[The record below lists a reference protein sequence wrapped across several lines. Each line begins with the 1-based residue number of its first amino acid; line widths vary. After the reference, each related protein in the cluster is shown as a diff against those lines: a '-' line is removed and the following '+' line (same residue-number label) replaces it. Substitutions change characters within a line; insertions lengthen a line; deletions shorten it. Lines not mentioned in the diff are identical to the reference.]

1 MKKVVGVINLVDEK
15 NTLSELTNHR
25 SFASVPFA
33 GRYRLIDFSLSNLTN
48 AGVNTVAVFTREK
61 YRSLF
66 DHLGSGREWDL
77 DRHQGGL
84 FFQPPADEERR
95 NSGDIHS
102 FYENLS
108 FFKRSLSHYVLVTNG
123 QLVWN
128 VDFDQIIDEHE
139 AENADITVVY
149 KPCDDP
155 YTSGSH
161 YNVLYTNDDER
172 VDRLNLGV
180 EPLPG
185 DNVFLNTFL
194 MKSSLLISL
203 VEDSIESGKHE
214 SINEAIAA
222 NLDRYH
228 VHAHYF
234 GGYVTFIDSVE
245 SYYRYSMEMLDPN
258 VTQELFYN
266 TGPIYTKVKHE
277 SPAKYLESSSV
288 SNSLIANGCTIS
300 GTVENSI
307 LFRGIRVGKGA
318 VIKNS
323 IIMQKC
329 EIGEGAVI
337 ENVILDKDVSV
348 SPNEKVI
355 SEDQPRV
362 IAKSTVI

>member
-15 NTLSELTNHR
+15 NNLSELTNHR

-33 GRYRLIDFSLSNLTN
+33 GRYRLIDFSLSNMTN
-48 AGVNTVAVFTREK
+48 ASINTVAVFTREK

-77 DRHQGGL
+77 DRHRGGL
-84 FFQPPADEERR
+84 FFQPPADDERK
-95 NSGDIHS
+95 SDGDISS

-108 FFKRSLSHYVLVTNG
+108 YFKRSLSDYVLVTNG

-128 VDFDQIIDEHE
+128 VDFDQVIQEHE
-139 AENADITVVY
+139 AQNADITVVY

-155 YTSGSH
+155 YTSGRN

-172 VDRLNLGV
+172 VDRLNLDV
-180 EPLPG
+180 EALPG
-185 DNVFLNTFL
+185 DNVYLNTFL
-194 MKSSLLISL
+194 MNSSLLISL
-203 VEDSIESGKHE
+203 VEDSVKTGKYD
-214 SINEAIAA
+214 SINEAIAGS
-222 NLDRYH
+222 LDRYH
-228 VHAHYF
+228 VHAYHF
-234 GGYVTFIDSVE
+234 GGYVTFIDNIE

-266 TGPIYTKVKHE
+266 KGPIYTKVKHE
-277 SPAKYLESSSV
+277 SPAKYLESSNV
-288 SNSLIANGCTIS
+288 SNSLVANGCIIS

-318 VIKNS
+318 VIRNS

-329 EIGEGAVI
+329 EIGEGAII

-348 SPNEKVI
+348 SPGETVR